1 MLTDLQA
8 ASGTDAL
15 TPAACFCPSRRRHRG
30 RLRSTVTHLH
40 PRFGVE
46 RLGQT
51 SSQTTRSHTPRDQ
64 PGIPCLWI
72 LPLQRAGGGRRLPER
87 LLNKFPRPP
96 PSHLLHPV
104 AEPVSASPCLS
115 GPSGSIPGRSRLRP
129 GGERGSPHP
138 GHRVVAPAP
147 PPLAGCSSALR
158 PRAPVSRRRRRRRSV
173 CLPAL
178 RSPGPRRGTRRKEP
192 RSDPGL
198 ARALPTLSARPGS
211 SARRRRRRRPA
222 CIRARGGSARPCCSG
237 TPPACAARSRPARVA
252 RSPRRCSDPGPRPR
266 DCRRR
271 PRAPLGR
278 VPGQVSESAE

>member
-1 MLTDLQA
+1 MDPPIA
-8 ASGTDAL
+8 AG
-15 TPAACFCPSRRRHRG
+15 RRG
-30 RLRSTVTHLH
+30 
-40 PRFGVE
+40 
-46 RLGQT
+46 
-51 SSQTTRSHTPRDQ
+51 
-64 PGIPCLWI
+64 
-72 LPLQRAGGGRRLPER
+72 RLPER
-87 LLNKFPRPP
+87 LFNKFPRPP
-96 PSHLLHPV
+96 PCCLLQLV
-104 AEPVSASPCLS
+104 AEPASSSPCLS
-115 GPSGSIPGRSRLRP
+115 LVPAGPSPAGADCARAVRADP
-129 GGERGSPHP
+129 PHP
-138 GHRVVAPAP
+138 VHRVVAPAP

-158 PRAPVSRRRRRRRSV
+158 PRAPVSRRRRHSV

-178 RSPGPRRGTRRKEP
+178 HSPGPRRGTRRKEP
-192 RSDPGL
+192 HSDPGL

-252 RSPRRCSDPGPRPR
+252 RSPRRCSDPSPRPR

>member
-1 MLTDLQA
+1 MLLPLSPPPPRSAALYSDTFASPLRSRAPWPDVLTDHALAHTQGPTRDSLPVDPPIA
-8 ASGTDAL
+8 AG
-15 TPAACFCPSRRRHRG
+15 RR
-30 RLRSTVTHLH
+30 
-40 PRFGVE
+40 
-46 RLGQT
+46 
-51 SSQTTRSHTPRDQ
+51 
-64 PGIPCLWI
+64 
-72 LPLQRAGGGRRLPER
+72 GRRLPER
-87 LLNKFPRPP
+87 LFNKFPRPP
-96 PSHLLHPV
+96 PSRLLHPV
-104 AEPVSASPCLS
+104 AEPVSPSPCLS

-173 CLPAL
+173 SLPAL